1 MDGGGV
7 CSTLAVLSFRHFR
20 ERSGPRLGP
29 YHAAMLDRERQ
40 EPIVQLTANDV
51 DVPFEEGALVTGQV
65 VLPSGIPGRTS
76 WEVVLRNATV
86 PLEGELVLVIDL
98 GRRKFRGVGSVTS
111 DDRQADGA
119 FLLRTTVL
127 AGSGDLTDD

>member
-1 MDGGGV
+1 
-7 CSTLAVLSFRHFR
+7 
-20 ERSGPRLGP
+20 
-29 YHAAMLDRERQ
+29 MLDRERQ

-86 PLEGELVLVIDL
+86 PLEGELALVIDL
-98 GRRKFRGVGSVTS
+98 GRRKLRGVGLVTS
-111 DDRQADGA
+111 DDRQAAGA
-119 FLLRTTVL
+119 SLLRTTVL
-127 AGSGDLTDD
+127 AGAGDLTDD